1 VTPLLT
7 GQVALGGAT
16 FSLVPGYPES
26 SSVAVIRAAADAGV
40 RIFDTARAYAP
51 LGDPTHN
58 EALFA
63 SALAGRDDVL
73 VGTKGGHWRTG
84 PREWDVDN
92 SPARLRR
99 DVDESLRAFGVDRL
113 GLFYVHRADG
123 RDRFRGG
130 TGDPPPVGE
139 AVAALEELRR
149 AGKIAAIGLSN
160 ATVAQ
165 LDEAVGVAPVAA
177 VQNNRTVGSADD
189 DVLRRCEQ
197 LGVAFFAYAPL
208 RGVATGEDTAVRFPA
223 MAALAAE
230 RGVSVQRL
238 LLRGLLASSPVL
250 SVVVG
255 AGREAT
261 AVDGAA
267 VMTEPWDEQAQ
278 AAYDAD
284 RAHCA

>member
-1 VTPLLT
+1 MNLS

-16 FSLVPGYPES
+16 FSLVPDFPEERA
-26 SSVAVIRAAADAGV
+26 VEVIRAAADAGV

-51 LGDPTHN
+51 DGDPTHN

-63 SALAGRDDVL
+63 AALAGRDDVL
-73 VGTKGGHWRTG
+73 IGTKGGHFRTG

-92 SPARLRR
+92 SPARLRQ
-99 DVDESLRAFGVDRL
+99 DVDTSLRALGVDRL

-123 RDRFRGG
+123 RERFRGG
-130 TGDPPPVGE
+130 TGAPPPVGE
-139 AVAALEELRR
+139 AVAALDRLRQ
-149 AGKIAAIGLSN
+149 AGTIAGIGLSN
-160 ATVAQ
+160 VTAAQ

-177 VQNNRTVGSADD
+177 VQNNLTVGTADD
-189 DVLRRCEQ
+189 AVLRRCQE
-197 LGVAFFAYAPL
+197 LGIPFFAYAPL
-208 RGVATGEDTAVRFPA
+208 RSVALGEGTAARFPA
-223 MAALAAE
+223 TAALAAE

-261 AVDGAA
+261 AVDSAA
-267 VMTEPWDEQAQ
+267 AMTDPWDDEAQ

-284 RAHCA
+284 H

>member
-1 VTPLLT
+1 MNLS

-16 FSLVPGYPES
+16 FSLVPGFPEERA
-26 SSVAVIRAAADAGV
+26 VEVIRAAADAGV

-51 LGDPTHN
+51 DGDPAHN

-63 SALAGRDDVL
+63 TALAGRGDVL
-73 VGTKGGHWRTG
+73 IGTKGGHWRTG

-92 SPARLRR
+92 SPERLRQ
-99 DVDESLRAFGVDRL
+99 DVDASLRALGVDRL

-139 AVAALEELRR
+139 AVTALDELRR
-149 AGKIAAIGLSN
+149 AGKLAGIGLSN
-160 ATVAQ
+160 VTVAQ
-165 LDEAVGVAPVAA
+165 LDEAVGIAPVAA
-177 VQNNRTVGSADD
+177 VQNNRTVGTAGD
-189 DVLRRCEQ
+189 DVLRRCEE
-197 LGVAFFAYAPL
+197 LGIPFFAYAPL
-208 RGVATGEDTAVRFPA
+208 RGVATGDDVAARFPA
-223 MAALAAE
+223 LAALAAE

-255 AGREAT
+255 AGREQT
-261 AVDGAA
+261 AVDSAA
-267 VMTEPWDEQAQ
+267 AMAEPWDDEAQ
-278 AAYDAD
+278 SAYDAD
-284 RAHCA
+284 R